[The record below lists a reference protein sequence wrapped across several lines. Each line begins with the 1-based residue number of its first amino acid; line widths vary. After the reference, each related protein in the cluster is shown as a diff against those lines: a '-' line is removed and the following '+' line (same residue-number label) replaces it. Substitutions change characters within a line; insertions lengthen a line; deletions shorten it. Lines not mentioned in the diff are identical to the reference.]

1 MTIAINDFALDA
13 DAQERVANAKAY
25 LGSSAQKSYQSQRI
39 LNDKDD
45 VILNLLS
52 GIKKIRS
59 ERGALV
65 GKILSE
71 R

>member
-1 MTIAINDFALDA
+1 MNHINDFVLDA
-13 DAQERVANAKAY
+13 DAQERVTKAKAY

-39 LNDKDD
+39 LNEKDD
-45 VILNLLS
+45 VILNLIS
-52 GIKKIRS
+52 GIKKMRS
-59 ERGALV
+59 DRGALV